1 MTTATTATTAAAGL
15 PGGVPASAAASAA
28 AAAAGAAEGL
38 AVPRPGGRQADFEEQ
53 VRPYLG
59 QLYPAAL
66 RMTRNPADAEDLV
79 QDTLAKAYT
88 AFGQYT
94 PGTNLRAWLH
104 KILANTFI
112 NTYRKR
118 KREPAIAPGADPA
131 ADWHPGTDP
140 LAGPARSAEAEALDR
155 ITDTTLLDALRQLPP
170 EFRTAIWLADV
181 EGYPYREVA
190 ALMGTPLGTVMSRL
204 HRARGKLRHTI
215 TTARAPAA

>member
-1 MTTATTATTAAAGL
+1 MTTATTATAAARTDGLTARTAARTDGLTAGL
-15 PGGVPASAAASAA
+15 P
-28 AAAAGAAEGL
+28 AGAGPDRA
-38 AVPRPGGRQADFEEQ
+38 RQADFEQQ

-88 AFGQYT
+88 AFAQYT

-140 LAGPARSAEAEALDR
+140 LAGPARSAEAEALDK
-155 ITDTTLLDALRQLPP
+155 ITDTALLDALRQLPP
-170 EFRTAIWLADV
+170 EFRTTIWLADV

-204 HRARGKLRHTI
+204 HRARGKLRHTL
-215 TTARAPAA
+215 TATQPAA

>member
-1 MTTATTATTAAAGL
+1 MTTATTATAPTTATAGPAGGPAG
-15 PGGVPASAAASAA
+15 PGQGT
-28 AAAAGAAEGL
+28 
-38 AVPRPGGRQADFEEQ
+38 RQAAFEEQ

-66 RMTRNPADAEDLV
+66 RLTRNPADAEDLV

-88 AFGQYT
+88 AFAQYT

-131 ADWHPGTDP
+131 ADWRPGTDP
-140 LAGPARSAEAEALDR
+140 LTGPARSAETEALER
-155 ITDTTLLDALRQLPP
+155 ITDTTILHALRQLPP
-170 EFRTAIWLADV
+170 DFRTTIWLADV

-204 HRARGKLRHTI
+204 HRARGKLRHTL
-215 TTARAPAA
+215 TTQQTAT

>member
-1 MTTATTATTAAAGL
+1 MTTATTVSTGSTATAAAGL
-15 PGGVPASAAASAA
+15 AGAHAAHAADAAGDAVPAAR
-28 AAAAGAAEGL
+28 G
-38 AVPRPGGRQADFEEQ
+38 GGRQADFEQQ

-88 AFGQYT
+88 AFAQYT

-118 KREPAIAPGADPA
+118 KREPAIAPGADPT

-155 ITDTTLLDALRQLPP
+155 ITDTAILDALRQLPP
-170 EFRTAIWLADV
+170 EFRTTVWLADV

-204 HRARGKLRHTI
+204 HRARGKLRHTL
-215 TTARAPAA
+215 TTTPAS

>member
-1 MTTATTATTAAAGL
+1 MTTATGTATAATTE
-15 PGGVPASAAASAA
+15 PGAT
-28 AAAAGAAEGL
+28 
-38 AVPRPGGRQADFEEQ
+38 PGGRQADFEQQ
-53 VRPYLG
+53 VRPYLS

-88 AFGQYT
+88 AFSQYT

-112 NTYRKR
+112 NSYRKR

-140 LAGPARSAEAEALDR
+140 LAGPARSAETEALER
-155 ITDTTLLDALRQLPP
+155 ITDTTILDALRQLPP
-170 EFRTAIWLADV
+170 EFRTTIWLADV

-204 HRARGKLRHTI
+204 HRARGKLRHTL
-215 TTARAPAA
+215 ASHPAT

>member
-1 MTTATTATTAAAGL
+1 MTTATTAISTAPAPA
-15 PGGVPASAAASAA
+15 PAVPAT
-28 AAAAGAAEGL
+28 
-38 AVPRPGGRQADFEEQ
+38 GGRQADFERQ

-112 NTYRKR
+112 NSYRKR

-140 LAGPARSAEAEALDR
+140 LAGPARSAEAEALAR
-155 ITDTTLLDALRQLPP
+155 ITDTAIVDALRQLPP

-190 ALMGTPLGTVMSRL
+190 AIMGTPLGTVMSRL
-204 HRARGKLRHTI
+204 HRARGKLRHTLAARP
-215 TTARAPAA
+215 TAA

>member
-1 MTTATTATTAAAGL
+1 MTTVTTATI
-15 PGGVPASAAASAA
+15 PASTAIHAPTASPAQTAESEAGDAADSKVEAH
-28 AAAAGAAEGL
+28 AE
-38 AVPRPGGRQADFEEQ
+38 FEQQ
-53 VRPYLG
+53 VRPYLS

-79 QDTLAKAYT
+79 QDTLARAYT
-88 AFGQYT
+88 AFGQFT

-104 KILANTFI
+104 RILANTFI

-131 ADWHPGTDP
+131 SDWNSGIDP
-140 LAGPARSAEAEALDR
+140 LAPAARSAETEALDKM
-155 ITDTTLLDALRQLPP
+155 TDSAILSALRELPQ
-170 EFRTAIWLADV
+170 EFRTTIWLADV

-204 HRARGKLRHTI
+204 HRARGKLRHSL
-215 TTARAPAA
+215 AAHAAS